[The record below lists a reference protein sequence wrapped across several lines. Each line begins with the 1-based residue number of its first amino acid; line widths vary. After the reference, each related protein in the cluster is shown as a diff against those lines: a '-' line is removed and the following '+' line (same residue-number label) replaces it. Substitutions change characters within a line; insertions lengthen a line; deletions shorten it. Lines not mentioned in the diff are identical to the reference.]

1 MPRVWVS
8 VGSNIQPE
16 LNVQA
21 AIALANQAFGELI
34 LSPVYKTPAVG
45 FEGED
50 FLNLVFGFDTEMPV
64 GEVRTLLHR
73 IEDQQGR
80 VRDGLKFVPRTLD
93 LDLLTYGDLVSEA
106 LDIPRKE
113 ITRYAFVLKP
123 LALVAGDEIHP
134 PSGKSYARLWQEF
147 DQGDGVLE
155 EVALPVTAG

>member
-134 PSGKSYARLWQEF
+134 PSGKSYARLWREF
-147 DQGDGVLE
+147 DQGDDMLE
-155 EVALPVTAG
+155 EVPLPVTAG

>member
-64 GEVRTLLHR
+64 GEVRTLLRR

-134 PSGKSYARLWQEF
+134 PSGKSYARLWREF
-147 DQGDGVLE
+147 DQGDDMLE
-155 EVALPVTAG
+155 EVPLPVTAG

>member
-134 PSGKSYARLWQEF
+134 PSGKSYARLWREF
-147 DQGDGVLE
+147 DQGDEMLE
-155 EVALPVTAG
+155 EVPLPVTAG